1 MNEKER
7 IIEYIKDNFNVDIT
21 TIRLIDSLY
30 DYLDNHN
37 YSKDIINYKNKRVM
51 VNSFIYDLIQLLDN
65 STIDITMEELLDNK
79 LVDVLLVVLFVK
91 DESVFLF

>member
-51 VNSFIYDLIQLLDN
+51 VNSFIYDLISLLDN
-65 STIDITMEELLDNK
+65 STIDLTMEELLDNQ
-79 LVDVLLVVLFVK
+79 LVDMEEK
-91 DESVFLF
+91 

>member
-21 TIRLIDSLY
+21 TIRLIDSIY
-30 DYLDNHN
+30 DYLDNRN

-79 LVDVLLVVLFVK
+79 LVDMEEK
-91 DESVFLF
+91 

>member
-51 VNSFIYDLIQLLDN
+51 VNSFLYDLISLLDN
-65 STIDITMEELLDNK
+65 STIDLTMEELLDNN
-79 LVDVLLVVLFVK
+79 LVDMEEK
-91 DESVFLF
+91 

>member
-79 LVDVLLVVLFVK
+79 LVDM
-91 DESVFLF
+91 EEE

>member
-51 VNSFIYDLIQLLDN
+51 VNSFIYDLISLLDN
-65 STIDITMEELLDNK
+65 STIDLTMEELLDNN
-79 LVDVLLVVLFVK
+79 LVDMEEK
-91 DESVFLF
+91 